1 MIRINPQQKQRAF
14 ALFFAARKRKEL
26 EAFDASDGVRLATGP
41 EEVSLFA
48 VEEEIWA
55 SHAEQGAVLVGEV
68 SESGV
73 ASIDVEICPNWDQH
87 ATQWWDCAHS
97 AKNAPSLFRQ
107 LAGSGPRQVTEAEA
121 RAFEKW
127 AATLSGWGVG
137 ASSERTALF
146 FRW

>member
-1 MIRINPQQKQRAF
+1 MIRMNPQQKQRAF

-26 EAFDASDGVRLATGP
+26 EDFDASEGTRLATGP

-48 VEEEIWA
+48 VDEEIWA
-55 SHAEQGAVLVGEV
+55 SHSELGAVLVGEV
-68 SESGV
+68 SESGT

-87 ATQWWDCAHS
+87 ATPWWDSAHG

-107 LAGSGPRQVTEAEA
+107 LAESGPCQATEVEA

-137 ASSERTALF
+137 PSLERTALC